1 MNYKL
6 NNQEKSAND
15 VGTVSSIA
23 ILKPPYLFAPLHA
36 PPLIIQYKPWST
48 VLEFKAVSPAYQI
61 KVNNNHRISSD
72 FNLNLPVLSIKNL
85 SSFY

>member
-1 MNYKL
+1 MNYKW
-6 NNQEKSAND
+6 NNHEKTGSD
-15 VGTVSSIA
+15 VGTAVSSIA

-61 KVNNNHRISSD
+61 KVNNTDKVIN
-72 FNLNLPVLSIKNL
+72 K
-85 SSFY
+85 